1 MILGVILGFSITLN
15 LVSLIILKIMYSKL
29 IKNNPLSSFNQINNK
44 KTDEIIDKIKKFNM
58 EDWDI

>member
-1 MILGVILGFSITLN
+1 MILGIILGFSITLN
-15 LVSLIILKIMYSKL
+15 LVCLIILKIVYSKL

-44 KTDEIIDKIKKFNM
+44 KTDEVIDKIKKFNM